1 MRNAK
6 YHYLRDMQLNEVVQA
21 VFQQLTQALQQL
33 TIEQYAR
40 TLPVLSGASVGK
52 HVRHIIDMF
61 LCLERGYRQ
70 GVINYEHRDRDLEV
84 ELDPQI
90 AIAHLSQIL
99 QDIRKADKSLLLE
112 GSYHAEEEGL
122 MQFQT
127 HYHREIVYNLEHTIH
142 HMALIKIGLQ
152 AVSTVPVSPHFGVAP
167 STVKHQQACAQ

>member
-1 MRNAK
+1 
-6 YHYLRDMQLNEVVQA
+6 MQLNQVVQA
-21 VFQQLTQALQQL
+21 VFEQLSQALQNL
-33 TIEQYAR
+33 TIEQYAQP
-40 TLPVLSGASVGK
+40 LPVLSHASIGQ
-52 HVRHIIDMF
+52 HGRHIIDMF
-61 LCLERGYRQ
+61 LCLERGYHS
-70 GVINYEHRDRDLEV
+70 GVINYEHRDRDPAIET
-84 ELDPQI
+84 DPQV
-90 AIAHLSQIL
+90 ALRYLHQIL